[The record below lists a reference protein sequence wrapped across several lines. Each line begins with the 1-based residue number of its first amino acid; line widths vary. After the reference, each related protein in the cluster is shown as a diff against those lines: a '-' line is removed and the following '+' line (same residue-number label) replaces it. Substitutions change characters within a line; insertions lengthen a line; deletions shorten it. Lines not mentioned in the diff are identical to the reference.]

1 MTYEVNG
8 VTVTDD
14 NIDDIMTTA
23 LEGGINYWCEW
34 VRPEGEYLGEYASDQ
49 ISRGG
54 KLLFCLEEA
63 FDNDGTYLY
72 AMTRDDFL
80 YGLEL
85 WMRDSN
91 VGPGGEIDPCTI
103 DACDADTIVQYAL
116 WGELVFG

>member
-1 MTYEVNG
+1 MGRGNVCTLGKYEG
-8 VTVTDD
+8 LYYID
-14 NIDDIMTTA
+14 N
-23 LEGGINYWCEW
+23 
-34 VRPEGEYLGEYASDQ
+34 
-49 ISRGG
+49 
-54 KLLFCLEEA
+54 
-63 FDNDGTYLY
+63 
-72 AMTRDDFL
+72 DDFL